1 MVKKRVKFLY
11 FFEGALVLMTISM
24 ILLLVGCTKGDP
36 GTDDPTSVIKGEKIQ
51 QESAV
56 QTQETAGE
64 ENSAKIPIQEEVSKE
79 ESVSNVEAAEEKNS
93 SNTEAAGEENVS
105 NTEASATD
113 EKAYYGHWKIV
124 DFLAPGITALSIDE
138 MEGYIDV
145 QLTYAEDSFTVDDAR
160 LETPIYSETVVTK
173 EEFADG
179 FNNQVTFD
187 SLNISGDFVTDVSI
201 SNSAA
206 FGSMFYAADAETL
219 YITLDGAF
227 FKAERQPE

>member
-1 MVKKRVKFLY
+1 MVKKRVKFIY

-24 ILLLVGCTKGDP
+24 ILLLVGCTKGDS
-36 GTDDPTSVIKGEKIQ
+36 GMDGPTSVIKGEKIQ
-51 QESAV
+51 QESAGQEKAV

-64 ENSAKIPIQEEVSKE
+64 ENSVKIPIQEEVSKE
-79 ESVSNVEAAEEKNS
+79 ESVSNVEAA
-93 SNTEAAGEENVS
+93 GEEDVS
-105 NTEASATD
+105 NTEASKEEESATD

-145 QLTYAEDSFTVDDAR
+145 QLTYTEDSFTVDDVR
-160 LETPIYSETVVTK
+160 LENPIYSETVVTK

-179 FNNQVTFD
+179 FNNQVNFD

>member
-1 MVKKRVKFLY
+1 MKFIY

-24 ILLLVGCTKGDP
+24 ILLLVGCTKGDS
-36 GTDDPTSVIKGEKIQ
+36 GMDGPTSVIKGEKIQ
-51 QESAV
+51 QESAGQEKAV

-64 ENSAKIPIQEEVSKE
+64 EDVSKE
-79 ESVSNVEAAEEKNS
+79 EE
-93 SNTEAAGEENVS
+93 
-105 NTEASATD
+105 SATD

-145 QLTYAEDSFTVDDAR
+145 QLTYAEDSFTVDDVR
-160 LETPIYSETVVTK
+160 LENPIYSETVVTK
-173 EEFADG
+173 EEFADD
-179 FNNQVTFD
+179 FNNQVNFD

-227 FKAERQPE
+227 FKAERQSE

>member
-1 MVKKRVKFLY
+1 MVKKRVKFIY

-24 ILLLVGCTKGDP
+24 ILLLVGCTKGDS
-36 GTDDPTSVIKGEKIQ
+36 GMDGPTSVIKGEKIQ
-51 QESAV
+51 QESAGQEKAV

-64 ENSAKIPIQEEVSKE
+64 EDVSKE
-79 ESVSNVEAAEEKNS
+79 EE
-93 SNTEAAGEENVS
+93 
-105 NTEASATD
+105 SATD

-145 QLTYAEDSFTVDDAR
+145 QLTYAEDSFTVDDVR
-160 LETPIYSETVVTK
+160 LENPIYSETVVTK
-173 EEFADG
+173 EEFADD
-179 FNNQVTFD
+179 FNNQVNFD

-227 FKAERQPE
+227 FKAERQSE